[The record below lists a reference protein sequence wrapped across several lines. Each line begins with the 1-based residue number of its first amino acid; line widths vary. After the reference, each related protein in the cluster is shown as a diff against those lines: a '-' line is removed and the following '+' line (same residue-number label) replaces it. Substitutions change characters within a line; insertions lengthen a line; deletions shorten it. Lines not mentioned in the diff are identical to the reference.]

1 MKYEI
6 NQRTALLATL
16 LSGSAAVPSGLAA
29 QEFAAVVSPPR
40 FEVSLTS
47 GEQNRQV
54 VEITNASAQAATYH
68 ISTAD
73 WSLAPDGGVS
83 FVSELAPDSCRPWV
97 ALERREIEVPAG
109 GRFRFRFDIEPPAGI
124 AARECRFALMIE
136 GDAAAVQATGGL
148 AVPISGRIG
157 VIVYAAV
164 GDVAPNLQIVPA
176 GVVDVGGSAKP
187 AVTVSNS
194 GTAHGRLTGFLSGTD
209 ANGRTLDFTPSSLPI
224 LPGESRTLTF
234 DASDGSTVVSAI
246 AYPVRIRGAIEWG
259 NGMRTEFDHLYAR

>member
-1 MKYEI
+1 MP
-6 NQRTALLATL
+6 RCCRVPLRCRP
-16 LSGSAAVPSGLAA
+16 GSLRRS
-29 QEFAAVVSPPR
+29 SPRWYPR
-40 FEVSLTS
+40 RGSRFPLRS

-68 ISTAD
+68 VSTAD

-83 FVSELAPDSCRPWV
+83 FVSELVPDSCRPGWRWSV
-97 ALERREIEVPAG
+97 AKSRSPAG
-109 GRFRFRFDIEPPAGI
+109 GRFRFRFDIELPAGI
-124 AARECRFALMIE
+124 AASRMPIALMIE

-194 GTAHGRLTGFLSGTD
+194 GTAHGRLTGSCPAPTRMAARL
-209 ANGRTLDFTPSSLPI
+209 I
-224 LPGESRTLTF
+224 SRRRRCRSCRARAALTF